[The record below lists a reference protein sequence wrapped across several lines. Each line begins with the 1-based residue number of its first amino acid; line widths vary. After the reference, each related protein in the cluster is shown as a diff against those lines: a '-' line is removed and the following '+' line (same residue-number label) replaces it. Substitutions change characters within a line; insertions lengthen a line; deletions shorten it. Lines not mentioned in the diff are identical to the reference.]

1 MPTPLRVGVIGL
13 GQRGLQHLAAL
24 WQLQQEGAVEIVAL
38 GDAFPANLTPEKLG
52 QYVPGL
58 PAESIERT
66 TNTRSLISSDL
77 LDALY
82 IAIPP
87 NVHKNEVVEAAQAG
101 IHLFVE
107 KPMSL
112 FLDEAIEMDTAI
124 RDAGIISTVGFQ
136 QRYDSQHEALHD
148 FVADKPVV
156 MACYTLHAPLESHS
170 VKHTF
175 TETVGGPGNRVW
187 TANRAWSGG
196 TVVEAGIHPLDL
208 WRYWFGDVTWVQAH
222 YIQRPPAEIYDGADN
237 PYAYSANFG
246 FANGAVGVMTLSRLR
261 RVFASHGDHQVLW
274 NEGRVSLERDELTAF
289 YYDGDYPPAQR
300 PQPEEVRH
308 LLHGQNTKNTTYEI
322 AAAFAQAVQEQRQ
335 EFLRSSFADAM
346 NSLAAVLAANVSDEL
361 GGARVEIDALLNS
374 PDFAAFRAKK

>member
-1 MPTPLRVGVIGL
+1 MPSPLRIGMIGL

-38 GDAFPANLTPEKLG
+38 GDAFPANLTVEKLN

-58 PAESIERT
+58 PAANIERT
-66 TNTRSLISSDL
+66 TNTQSLINADL

-87 NVHKNEVVEAAQAG
+87 NVHKNEVVAAAQAG

-112 FLDEAIEMDTAI
+112 YLDEAIEMDEAI
-124 RDAGIISTVGFQ
+124 RAAGVISTVGFQ
-136 QRYDSQHEALHD
+136 QRYDSQHEALRN
-148 FVADKPVV
+148 FLADKPVV
-156 MACYTLHAPLESHS
+156 MACYTLHAPIESHS

-175 TETVGGPGNRVW
+175 TETVGGPSNRVW

-196 TVVEAGIHPLDL
+196 TLVEAGIHPLDL

-222 YIQRPPAEIYDGADN
+222 YIQRPPHEIFDGADN
-237 PYAYSANFG
+237 PYAYSVNFG

-261 RVFASHGDHQVLW
+261 SVFASYGDHQVLW
-274 NEGRVSLERDELTAF
+274 NEGRVRLEHDALLA
-289 YYDGDYPPAQR
+289 YHYDGPYPPAQR
-300 PQPEEVRH
+300 LQEAEVRRQI
-308 LLHGQNTKNTTYEI
+308 HGPNSNDTTYEI
-322 AAAFAQAVQEQRQ
+322 AAAFVRAVKEKRQ
-335 EFLRSSFADAM
+335 DLVRSSFNDAM
-346 NSLAAVLAANVSDEL
+346 NSLAAVLAANVSDDL
-361 GGARVEIDALLNS
+361 GGARVEIDELMSA
-374 PDFAAFRAKK
+374 DKYADFRAKK